1 LDYCNNMATKIQYS
15 VHTTNKYS
23 VFDTDASDED
33 HRDKNIK
40 KKTQKI
46 NEKREHETSKHEPE
60 PEEISEVKEIS
71 LPTIKEYNTK
81 KIPNTY
87 YDRYNK
93 YPNNII
99 NEPHENSYM
108 RGYRDTYN
116 TRGSNLRNKFTRKR
130 GSYSNTSTNLMV
142 NSNFYRG
149 SRNYDYK
156 MDRRNYN
163 PSYNYNKFDY
173 RELKERSMYMQC
185 GVWLVARFI
194 IVKMFNDYNSKY
206 DNMKRDNYGES
217 SNNGRKHEAVT
228 IDYDLY
234 RKQQEKKLNLS
245 KNLENAKKN
254 KNEINEK
261 SEKNNKIN
269 NYSKRY
275 DNNTDENNKVEN
287 TKRKAINV
295 YQYILE
301 EGGRVDRLPGFRRN
315 FRNLKKDN
323 HDNWNNKNDTKSKT
337 PYDEK
342 YFKKRDPPNI
352 NDTRAFPSLTS
363 K

>member
-1 LDYCNNMATKIQYS
+1 MLNYCNSMATKIQYS

-23 VFDTDASDED
+23 VFDTDLSDEEN
-33 HRDKNIK
+33 RDKNIK

-46 NEKREHETSKHEPE
+46 NEKREHETSKHDPE
-60 PEEISEVKEIS
+60 PEEINEVKEIS
-71 LPTIKEYNTK
+71 LSIIKEYNTK
-81 KIPNTY
+81 KMPNTY

-93 YPNNII
+93 YSNNII
-99 NEPHENSYM
+99 NELHENNYV

-116 TRGSNLRNKFTRKR
+116 MRGSNLRNKFTRKR

-142 NSNFYRG
+142 NNNFYRG

-163 PSYNYNKFDY
+163 ASYNYNKFDY
-173 RELKERSMYMQC
+173 REKL
-185 GVWLVARFI
+185 
-194 IVKMFNDYNSKY
+194 FNDYNHNSKY

-254 KNEINEK
+254 KNEINERN
-261 SEKNNKIN
+261 EKGERNNKIN

-275 DNNTDENNKVEN
+275 DNNTGEDNKVEN
-287 TKRKAINV
+287 PKRKAINV

-315 FRNLKKDN
+315 FRNFKKDN

>member
-1 LDYCNNMATKIQYS
+1 MATKIQYS

-23 VFDTDASDED
+23 VFDTDLSDEEN
-33 HRDKNIK
+33 RDKNK
-40 KKTQKI
+40 KKTTPKI
-46 NEKREHETSKHEPE
+46 NEKRGHETSKHDHET
-60 PEEISEVKEIS
+60 EEINGVKDIS
-71 LPTIKEYNTK
+71 FPIIKEYNAK
-81 KIPNTY
+81 KTPNTY

-93 YPNNII
+93 YSNNII
-99 NEPHENSYM
+99 NDLHENSYM
-108 RGYRDTYN
+108 RGYRDSYN
-116 TRGSNLRNKFTRKR
+116 MRGSNLRSKFARKR
-130 GSYSNTSTNLMV
+130 GGYSNTSTNLMV
-142 NSNFYRG
+142 NSNYYRG

-163 PSYNYNKFDY
+163 SSYNYNKFDY
-173 RELKERSMYMQC
+173 REKT
-185 GVWLVARFI
+185 
-194 IVKMFNDYNSKY
+194 FNDYNHSSKY
-206 DNMKRDNYGES
+206 DNMKRENYGEA

-254 KNEINEK
+254 KNEIINERNEK
-261 SEKNNKIN
+261 NEKIEKIEKNSKLN

-275 DNNTDENNKVEN
+275 DNNIGEDNKGEN

-301 EGGRVDRLPGFRRN
+301 EGGRVDKLPGFRRN
-315 FRNLKKDN
+315 FRNFKKDN
-323 HDNWNNKNDTKSKT
+323 HDNWNNKNDTKSKAA
-337 PYDEK
+337 YDEK